1 MKPLEDI
8 PPPKI
13 RRSGT
18 THPHLPYLFITSLIT
33 TSTGPSV
40 TMVSVNTTKNKKMEK
55 PRNPVEKTDTRRII
69 AAVENNTPPN
79 STKSSELDA

>member
-1 MKPLEDI
+1 MKLLKDI

-13 RRSGT
+13 RWSGT
-18 THPHLPYLFITSLIT
+18 MHPYLLYLFITSLIT

-40 TMVSVNTTKNKKMEK
+40 KMVSVNTTKNKKMEK
-55 PRNPVEKTDTRRII
+55 PTNPPEKMDTQWII
-69 AAVENNTPPN
+69 ATVENNTPPN